1 MRVVC
6 IDIATQKPIIDLDI
20 DAITPVPGDLIATPS
35 KKTYRVMQRAFIL
48 EERQFTAKL
57 TIGKPAIEVVLQIAV
72 TPVDLSGVSNN
83 AGH

>member
-6 IDIATQKPIIDLDI
+6 IDISTRKPIIDLEI
-20 DAITPVPGDLIATPS
+20 DAITPVPGDIIAAPS

-48 EERQFTAKL
+48 EERSLTPKL
-57 TIGKPAIEVVLQIAV
+57 TIGRPTIEVVLQIAV
-72 TPVDLSGVSNN
+72 TPIDLSGVTNN